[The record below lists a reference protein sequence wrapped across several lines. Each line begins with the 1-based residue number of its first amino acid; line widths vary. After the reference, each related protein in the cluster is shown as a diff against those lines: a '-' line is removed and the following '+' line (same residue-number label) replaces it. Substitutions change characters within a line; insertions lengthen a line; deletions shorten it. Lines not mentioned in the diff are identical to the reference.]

1 MHRNKLLLSEPYLV
15 DILDD
20 TLTLPSRTERQQQI
34 AKLEKEIRKL
44 DSKRAGESSSEGE
57 GDVKKKRPKRSHLDE
72 ELAKYEKSRGL
83 KGKKGGKKAR
93 DEGDVLA
100 KMDAF
105 KTRLRGAFPGDND
118 VDDVD
123 DNDDRDK
130 QSGKQETEKAGE
142 KGTENDGE
150 SAMEVDDDT
159 GFLTHRLY
167 FPKDNNE
174 EIEKAERDYE
184 VIDPRQR
191 SARARE
197 EERERKK
204 RIKPRDGG
212 RGFRR

>member
-1 MHRNKLLLSEPYLV
+1 MWSS
-15 DILDD
+15 D
-20 TLTLPSRTERQQQI
+20 Q
-34 AKLEKEIRKL
+34 AKLTSLVENAEEFAAFYVEFAKKV
-44 DSKRAGESSSEGE
+44 SSAALEEREDGM
-57 GDVKKKRPKRSHLDE
+57 DV
-72 ELAKYEKSRGL
+72 
-83 KGKKGGKKAR
+83 
-93 DEGDVLA
+93 
-100 KMDAF
+100 
-105 KTRLRGAFPGDND
+105 
-118 VDDVD
+118 DVD